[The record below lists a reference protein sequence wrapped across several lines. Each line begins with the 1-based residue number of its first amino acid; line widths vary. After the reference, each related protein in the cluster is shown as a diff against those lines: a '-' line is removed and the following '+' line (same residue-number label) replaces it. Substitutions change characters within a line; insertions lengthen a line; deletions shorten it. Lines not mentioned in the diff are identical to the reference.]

1 MGGRKGAICLA
12 GGGRGAVSC
21 GSRTASRWPPTSPSA
36 VDVCNRPT
44 NRPILSLSPL
54 SLLVLCYYYLRRP
67 HSAVRKPARCLSV
80 GVPPLLASSLARS
93 RTPVCLPPAASAPP
107 LSGPSVGRSGSRLL
121 VAAAAA
127 AAKEHG
133 ELSQNEVRLPAL

>member
-21 GSRTASRWPPTSPSA
+21 GSRTASRWPPTSPSTA

-44 NRPILSLSPL
+44 DRPILSLSPL

-93 RTPVCLPPAASAPP
+93 LPNPCLSAARRLSPAAVR
-107 LSGPSVGRSGSRLL
+107 SVGRS
-121 VAAAAA
+121 
-127 AAKEHG
+127 
-133 ELSQNEVRLPAL
+133 VRQPPVGRRRRRRCKGAWRIIPK